1 MKNYVL
7 IALLC
12 MATVFAVPARP
23 QTTSTSLVMGA
34 HWDDGS
40 TVAGTVTIGQ
50 VNVTGPDTLIS
61 TRPLSAGWASVS
73 EPMSASTMYNI
84 TLVTPTGT
92 LLTKFPITTAF
103 INPGNLQRAEIDLV
117 FRKADNSLKSAQIT
131 VTMDF

>member
-1 MKNYVL
+1 
-7 IALLC
+7 
-12 MATVFAVPARP
+12 
-23 QTTSTSLVMGA
+23 MGA

-40 TVAGTVTIGQ
+40 TVAGTVTIGK
-50 VNVTGPDTLIS
+50 VNVTGPDTIIS
-61 TRPLSAGWASVS
+61 TKILSAGWASVS

-84 TLVTPTGT
+84 TLITPTGT

-117 FRKADNSLKSAQIT
+117 FHKADNSLKSAQIT